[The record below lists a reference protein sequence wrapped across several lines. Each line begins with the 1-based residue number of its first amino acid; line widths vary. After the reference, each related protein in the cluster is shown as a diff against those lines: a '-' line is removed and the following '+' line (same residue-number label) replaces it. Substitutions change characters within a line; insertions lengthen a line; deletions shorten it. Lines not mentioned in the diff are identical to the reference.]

1 MGTNLEAELQRARR
15 DSVELSSPMQQYN
28 VQIAENVEKV
38 SQFTEFEEKIVALDE
53 SKETLTRE
61 VNDYCEEILQVQMEA
76 E

>member
-15 DSVELSSPMQQYN
+15 DSVELSSQIQQYK

-38 SQFTEFEEKIVALDE
+38 SQFMEFEEKIITLDE
-53 SKETLTRE
+53 AKETLTRE
-61 VNDYCEEILQVQMEA
+61 VNDYREEILQVQMEV